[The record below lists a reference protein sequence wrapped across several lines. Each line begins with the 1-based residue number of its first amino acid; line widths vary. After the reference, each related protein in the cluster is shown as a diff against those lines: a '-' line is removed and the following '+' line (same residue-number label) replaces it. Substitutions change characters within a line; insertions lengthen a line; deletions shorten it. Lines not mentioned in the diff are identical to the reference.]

1 MREKTVKVKVKPP
14 IKGSDI
20 LDISLFG
27 NLKEG
32 SKLEIEGTSTK
43 VEKVLEEAVTT

>member
-1 MREKTVKVKVKPP
+1 MREKRIKVKVKPP

-43 VEKVLEEAVTT
+43 VEKVLAELVE